1 MKKKKK
7 KEKIKKKRQEERY
20 IECISSHDDV
30 GVGVGAGGLG
40 RREEGLR
47 NI

>member
-7 KEKIKKKRQEERY
+7 KELQEERY

-30 GVGVGAGGLG
+30 GVGVGVGAGGLG